1 MRGINFVGGLAAV
14 AALGL
19 ALPSNAAVV
28 TQCGPNVCY
37 QYDNAQAAVAL
48 FGLPTLIGDAMFF
61 TPTNFEAR
69 SADGVGV
76 TTGTNTDVV
85 DATWVFSRIYSVN
98 PANEIA
104 SLVAFEEGDYE
115 INYAAGEVHGDLYLR
130 ARGLNN
136 LLEASIID
144 TDAFDSVG
152 TSGGLQLWNMQ
163 ASLTPAATLTQLATN
178 MTVTIQNTLAAFT
191 ANTTPGSELAWI
203 EKKLVL
209 EVTTVTPVPVPA
221 GAWLLGPAL
230 ALLGFAR
237 RRGAAAQV
245 PV

>member
-1 MRGINFVGGLAAV
+1 MRSTRVLCGLAV
-14 AALGL
+14 AAASVL
-19 ALPSNAAVV
+19 ALPATAATV

-37 QYDNAQAAVAL
+37 EYSNTQGAVAL
-48 FGLPTLIGDAMFF
+48 FGLPTLVGDAMVF
-61 TPTNFEAR
+61 TPTTFEAR

-85 DATWVFSRIYSVN
+85 DATWVFARVYSVN
-98 PANEIA
+98 PTNEIA
-104 SLVAFEEGDYE
+104 SLLAYEEGDYE

-152 TSGGLQLWNMQ
+152 TSGGLQLWDMQ
-163 ASLTPAATLTQLATN
+163 ANLTPAASLTQLATN

-191 ANTTPGSELAWI
+191 SNTTPGSELAWI
-203 EKKLVL
+203 EKKLTL
-209 EVTTVTPVPVPA
+209 EVTTVTPVPLPA
-221 GAWLLGPAL
+221 GIWLLGPAL
-230 ALLGFAR
+230 GLLGLAR

-245 PV
+245 SV